1 MMWVALRWS
10 SSAIFCEILS
20 QFLVESIY
28 NEKEI
33 VNPRKYC
40 FCSSVDLFGRV
51 IVIIQ
56 WFLYVFPAEFII
68 SLAEKNNTFESFKK
82 VLVDNGAEFGVRI
95 QDTVQIL
102 KIGTVCFLNSLSWLK
117 EVDGM
122 ADSLHP
128 DQAASCGAVWSGSG
142 LSTQIYLY

>member
-1 MMWVALRWS
+1 MKQLCH
-10 SSAIFCEILS
+10 FCEILS

-40 FCSSVDLFGRV
+40 FCSSVDLVWKGYSSYTMIFV
-51 IVIIQ
+51 
-56 WFLYVFPAEFII
+56 FFPAEFII

-82 VLVDNGAEFGVRI
+82 VLVENGAEFGVRI

-102 KIGTVCFLNSLSWLK
+102 KIGTVCFFNSLS
-117 EVDGM
+117 
-122 ADSLHP
+122 
-128 DQAASCGAVWSGSG
+128 
-142 LSTQIYLY
+142 